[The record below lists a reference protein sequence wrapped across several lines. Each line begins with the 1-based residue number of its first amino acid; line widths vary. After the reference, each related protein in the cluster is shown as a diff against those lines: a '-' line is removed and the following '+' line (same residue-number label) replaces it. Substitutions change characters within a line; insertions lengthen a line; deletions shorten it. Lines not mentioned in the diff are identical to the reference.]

1 MYLFNKFLIFVSH
14 YKNERTMSKAQEKR
28 NLQFRT
34 SLTNRLN
41 VLFNPFRNHNYTSY
55 VNSQIA
61 PHQNNLDSM
70 WGKFDNVADAYEAV
84 KDKSYNDL
92 GLVNRINKYKY
103 KTSQD
108 LIVAQ
113 MAANTKLVT
122 KPSIS
127 GVMRDIA
134 RSRSVMSLLDIHR
147 LSWLGEVKEGFDNRF
162 NKMIDKMCKSI
173 TPKGNHFRIDI
184 EELSNSW
191 NEFEVLI
198 KVEDTT
204 FHARAIWVNGV
215 QMVSHYRFVTTT
227 RK

>member
-1 MYLFNKFLIFVSH
+1 MYVFNKFLIFVSH

-28 NLQFRT
+28 NSQFRS

-61 PHQNNLDSM
+61 PHQKNLDSM
-70 WGKFDNVADAYEAV
+70 WGKFDNVVDAYEAV

-134 RSRSVMSLLDIHR
+134 RS
-147 LSWLGEVKEGFDNRF
+147 
-162 NKMIDKMCKSI
+162 
-173 TPKGNHFRIDI
+173 
-184 EELSNSW
+184 
-191 NEFEVLI
+191 
-198 KVEDTT
+198 
-204 FHARAIWVNGV
+204 
-215 QMVSHYRFVTTT
+215 
-227 RK
+227 